1 MRKTL
6 TILSLLLAAF
16 FVAPGAASAYGPTED
31 ATVSD
36 TNPDPGEP
44 FTFSAAGFQPGSE
57 VTITVNTDDATV
69 APASVTAQTVTAD
82 STGVASASI
91 TIDVEGTYTITASGI
106 GADGQPLTVSETVVV
121 GDGTA
126 GSGVVSDGAA
136 GSGVVSDD
144 GEALPRTGADG
155 IAGQL
160 WAGVGLLG
168 LGAGLV
174 ALTVSRRRASTTA

>member
-1 MRKTL
+1 MRKAFTV
-6 TILSLLLAAF
+6 LSLLLAAF
-16 FVAPGAASAYGPTED
+16 FVVPGAASAYGPTED

-44 FTFSAAGFQPGSE
+44 FTFSAAGFEPGSE

-69 APASVTAQTVTAD
+69 APASMTAQTVTAD
-82 STGVASASI
+82 STGVAAASI
-91 TIDVEGTYTITASGI
+91 TIDVEGTYTITASGT

-126 GSGVVSDGAA
+126 GSGVVSDG
-136 GSGVVSDD
+136 

-155 IAGQL
+155 ITVQL
-160 WAGVGLLG
+160 WVGIGLLG

>member
-6 TILSLLLAAF
+6 TVLSLLLAAF
-16 FVAPGAASAYGPTED
+16 LVAPGAASAYGPTED

-44 FTFSAAGFQPGSE
+44 FTFSASGFEPGSE
-57 VTITVNTDDATV
+57 VTITVNTDDARV
-69 APASVTAQTVTAD
+69 DPAMATAD

-126 GSGVVSDGAA
+126 GSGVVSDG
-136 GSGVVSDD
+136 

-155 IAGQL
+155 VAAQL

-174 ALTVSRRRASTTA
+174 ALTVSRRRASATA